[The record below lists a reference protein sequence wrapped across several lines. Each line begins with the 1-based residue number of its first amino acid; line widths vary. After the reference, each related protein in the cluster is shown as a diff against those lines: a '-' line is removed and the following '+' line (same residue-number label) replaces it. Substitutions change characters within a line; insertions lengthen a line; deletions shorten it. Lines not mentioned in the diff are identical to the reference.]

1 MRFDD
6 RATADTKEFAPNA
19 KIIHIDIDPA
29 EIGKNIPTDVPV
41 VGDVKSVLTT
51 LNKEIA
57 RREHVDWLSQIEQWR
72 YEYPSPEIRQSDEL
86 LPQYVVHQ
94 IYEATEGEALVVTGV
109 GQNQMWAARY
119 FVYTKPNSII
129 SGGGLG
135 PMGFELPA
143 AMGVKVGRPEE
154 VVWCIAGDG
163 GFQMTIQELA
173 TLTQDKIAVK
183 IAIMNNGYLGMVRQ
197 WQELFYGRRYVDTKL
212 WNPDFVKIAEA
223 YDIPGVRVKRR
234 EEVIPAIQKAME
246 YPGAFLIDFL
256 IEPEENIYP
265 IVPSGESLARFF
277 EPSRPEVLEGKLGK
291 LIDTKHTLV
300 ALVEDK
306 PGVLNRIASLFR
318 RRAFNIQSLAV
329 GGSEHPGLSR
339 MTIVVGGDTAQV
351 EQVRKQ
357 LEKLINVIKVAD
369 ITEEDIVTRELA
381 LIKVKATASTRNEI
395 IQIVD
400 IFRANIVDVAPGSL
414 TVEVTGDEDKLN
426 SLLGLLRDFGVK
438 ELTRTGRIALTRGSS
453 P

>member
-1 MRFDD
+1 
-6 RATADTKEFAPNA
+6 
-19 KIIHIDIDPA
+19 
-29 EIGKNIPTDVPV
+29 
-41 VGDVKSVLTT
+41 
-51 LNKEIA
+51 
-57 RREHVDWLSQIEQWR
+57 
-72 YEYPSPEIRQSDEL
+72 
-86 LPQYVVHQ
+86 
-94 IYEATEGEALVVTGV
+94 
-109 GQNQMWAARY
+109 
-119 FVYTKPNSII
+119 
-129 SGGGLG
+129 
-135 PMGFELPA
+135 
-143 AMGVKVGRPEE
+143 
-154 VVWCIAGDG
+154 
-163 GFQMTIQELA
+163 
-173 TLTQDKIAVK
+173 
-183 IAIMNNGYLGMVRQ
+183 
-197 WQELFYGRRYVDTKL
+197 
-212 WNPDFVKIAEA
+212 
-223 YDIPGVRVKRR
+223 
-234 EEVIPAIQKAME
+234 
-246 YPGAFLIDFL
+246 
-256 IEPEENIYP
+256 
-265 IVPSGESLARFF
+265 
-277 EPSRPEVLEGKLGK
+277 
-291 LIDTKHTLV
+291 V